1 MLCIRGW
8 KMINIIS
15 TTKNKTYKYIKS
27 LQQKK
32 VRGQERRFT
41 VEGIKSVHDAAA
53 SSMRIAMTAVS
64 ETFYNNEGFDY
75 PSDAGLFVVKDELF
89 AGLCDTKTPQG
100 IIAVIDMPSR
110 EDFSAA
116 AGKPYIYCDN
126 VSDPGNLGTIIRT
139 ADAAGFGA
147 VLLSPGC
154 VDPYSPKTVRSSM
167 GSFFNIDVVPGFE
180 TARLF
185 DMKKQGFELY
195 CGALRDDSMP
205 YTSADFKKPSVIIV
219 GNEANGVCDEI
230 LAECRHII
238 IPIQGAAESLN
249 AAVAAAVMM
258 YELVRQRSI

>member
-1 MLCIRGW
+1 MTD
-8 KMINIIS
+8 IIS

-32 VRGQERRFT
+32 ARAREGRFT
-41 VEGIKSVHDAAA
+41 VEGIKSVRDAAA

-64 ETFYNNEGFDY
+64 ESFYNSKEFGY
-75 PSDAGLFVVKDELF
+75 LPEAELFVVRDELF

-100 IIAVIDMPSR
+100 IIAVIDAPPRGS
-110 EDFSAA
+110 FSAVT
-116 AGKPYIYCDN
+116 GKAYIYCDN

-147 VLLSPGC
+147 ALLSPGC
-154 VDPYSPKTVRSSM
+154 ADLYSPKTVRSSM

-180 TARLF
+180 AARLF

-195 CGALRDDSMP
+195 CGALRGDSIP
-205 YTSADFKKPSVIIV
+205 YTSADFKSPSVIIV

-230 LAECRHII
+230 LAECKHII
-238 IPIQGAAESLN
+238 IPIQGSAESLN
-249 AAVAAAVMM
+249 AAAAAAVMM
-258 YELVRQRSI
+258 FELVRQRSI